1 MSSIALLS
9 GLYNREKTKP
19 KEKLRLIFSILI
31 AVLAVILAAE
41 IVFHFVI
48 SPRLRLS
55 KVEITAGEGVS
66 LSNAEILKLAGLKGD
81 ETFFAVD
88 EAVIAERIGAFAPV
102 RSVTVERVFPNMLK
116 IGITEREPLG
126 ISLLEVDG
134 RSVPVILD
142 EEGVVF
148 QIGSSVSMFD
158 LPVLS
163 GFTFKDVELG
173 QRVNRALLSFF
184 QDLHSLRSSSEALY
198 SLISE
203 LEFVKKERA
212 GFEVLLFPRDY
223 RVAVRIG
230 SQIDV
235 DIMRR
240 ILLVLDVFA
249 TQGTI
254 STIEEID
261 FRTGTPLVR
270 FKEE

>member
-19 KEKLRLIFSILI
+19 KQKIRLVFSILI
-31 AVLAVILAAE
+31 AVLALILVAE

-55 KVEITAGEGVS
+55 KVEIIAGEGVS
-66 LSNAEILKLAGLKGD
+66 LSNTEILTLAGLKGD

-88 EAVIAERIGAFAPV
+88 EAVIAERIGTFAPV
-102 RSVTVERVFPNMLK
+102 KSVTVERVFPNTLK
-116 IGITEREPLG
+116 IGITERTPLG
-126 ISLLEVDG
+126 ISLLVVDG

-148 QIGSSVSMFD
+148 QIGSSVTEFD

-163 GFTFKDVELG
+163 GFIFKEVELG
-173 QRVNRALLSFF
+173 QRVNRGLLSFF
-184 QDLHSLRSSSEALY
+184 QDLHALRNGSAALF

-203 LEFVKKERA
+203 LKFVKKDRA
-212 GFEVLLFPRDY
+212 GFEVLLYPRDY
-223 RVAVRIG
+223 RVAVWIG

-235 DIMRR
+235 DVMRK

-249 TQGTI
+249 NQGTV

-261 FRTGTPLVR
+261 FRTGAPLVR
-270 FKEE
+270 FKEG